1 LIQVSSRR
9 ISQRIVAR
17 AAILTAAALLQSVTA
32 RADDLATIDQRVTAQ
47 LLSSAPSTSSVQS
60 DMNSLQSNGSW
71 SDINYSNTAQ
81 TNWVPLTHLDRLE
94 AMSQIYQD
102 SSSSLF
108 HNATL
113 QADISNAFNFWISA
127 NPMSTNWFDNDIA
140 APQALGSAM
149 VLISSTLSSTQ
160 ISEGQTIL
168 GRAAA
173 DIHNETGQNVVDEAI
188 AGIDSAIV
196 ADSSAAM
203 TTAFGEI
210 GGTITVVPGNGIQSD
225 DSYMFHGPQLY
236 MGGYGTSYINDTLN
250 WSSIAAGTSFAI
262 STTQEHLLVDYLLNG
277 TQWFARGQTLDL
289 TADGRQV
296 TFPSYVGAG
305 DGYVGAINNALAL
318 GTYRTTELQ
327 AFLARQQA
335 TISSG
340 VASSTVD
347 PLSGN
352 RDFFDTEI
360 MVQQR
365 PAYYASVKVTSTRT
379 SQPETGNNQGLEN
392 LYLGDGVNQIMVTGN
407 EYLGIQPDWNWR
419 RLPGTTVEQDTRSL
433 TPPGTFGAT
442 KGTTTYA
449 GGVSDGTYGAEAFSY
464 NRFDVAAQKSWFF
477 FDNEEVA
484 LGAAIKSSSTAFE
497 VDTTLNQCLLT
508 STVSY
513 ETTASSTVQT
523 LTTGTVTPTNLKWVY
538 QGGVGYFFITPISNA
553 TISAVA
559 QSGNWAALNTA
570 ASSSTVTQN
579 VFTLYIDHGTAV
591 SNGSY
596 SYIAVPGIAESAMD
610 AYSAANP
617 IQVIRNDAT
626 VQAVRQSTLDLT
638 QAAFYAA
645 DSFAIVPGQT
655 LAASAPSTVML
666 QRNPDVLKLSA
677 SSPQALQMALNLTLT
692 GVTLSGSSSTWFD
705 ALGNAVAGFNLPGG
719 NLAAS
724 TVGLTLNS
732 NGNATPTVSLTSN
745 DQVSNNSYTVSA
757 AVALPANTT
766 FSTDSFSTLAFSNT
780 ISGTAS
786 ITKTG
791 AGALTLSSS
800 NTFTNGVTINAGSVR
815 ATSASALGP
824 APTTIN
830 TGGTLV
836 VGASPTNP
844 IVLSG
849 GTLAFTGSP
858 SMSDSLTAA
867 PSTTSTI
874 EIFDP
879 LTPTTPVNVP
889 FTGNLLG
896 SGNIVLTNATGTTSP
911 DGGQAFR
918 INSANTSTFS
928 GSITLSNNVKG
939 ELFGTAAGTTTPAG
953 TGSIILT
960 AGDAALGAT
969 LNTLTTTAGYSELN
983 LRNNSTGNQ
992 VYGNNIQ
999 ITGIGLAILNP
1010 LGTAPAGS
1018 TETFGTLTI
1027 GNGQQLGIY
1036 LAASSVSHPIIFQNV
1051 VITSGIATFSPKT
1064 PNFGASTSTGSDLY
1078 LGPISDQ
1085 SSGAGITMAGLRT
1098 LFLTGTNTYNGPT
1111 NITSGILQLGTGG
1124 TTGSLNPTSTIT
1136 LTGGAS
1142 TGNIALTIDRSD
1154 APTLA
1159 NPIILS
1165 GANTDA
1171 FINIP
1176 TGNSSTLTG
1185 NISGSAQLWA
1195 SGGGTL
1201 ILNPST
1207 PNTYTTGTV
1216 IQNGTLSFNN
1226 FSSLGSGPIFF
1237 TPTSNIETLQYTGP
1251 SISTSQISQFTFQQ
1265 SAATEIINVSNPTTN
1280 LTVTSSLGQTGT
1292 GFTKTGLG
1300 SLTLSG
1306 SNTYTGGTIVN
1317 AGNVTFA
1324 AANSLPTNTA
1334 LTIAAGA
1341 TVTAADHDSNPVI
1354 VLQPSTL
1361 TNNGL
1366 LDLTTNDLIT
1376 PSGTL
1381 STITAQIKQG
1391 LAGTIGITSSTA
1403 TADTTHRTAL
1413 GVILNDNNGTPIY
1426 QTFDGASVVD
1436 GDVLVKY
1443 TWYGDADL
1451 NGTINA
1457 ADYQLIDNGFNKQ
1470 LTGWFNGDFND
1481 DGVING
1487 DDYALIDNAFNTQ
1500 GSTTFT
1506 TDSAG
1511 PTEMIAADTAQIS
1524 IPEPTAIVL
1533 LSIAS
1538 LGLLPRKR
1546 RRTT

>member
-1 LIQVSSRR
+1 MIRVSSRR
-9 ISQRIVAR
+9 IPQRRVACAAIVA
-17 AAILTAAALLQSVTA
+17 AAALVQSAAV
-32 RADDLATIDQRVTAQ
+32 RADDVATISQRVTSQ
-47 LLSSAPSTSSVQS
+47 LLSSLPSTSTVQS
-60 DMNSLQSNGSW
+60 DMNSLQANGSW
-71 SDINYSNTAQ
+71 SDINYANTAQ
-81 TNWVPLTHLDRLE
+81 TNWTPLTHLDRMDDMAKLY
-94 AMSQIYQD
+94 SD

-113 QADISNAFNFWISA
+113 GADLSNAFNFWISA

-160 ISEGQTIL
+160 VSQGQTIL

-196 ADSSAAM
+196 ADSSSAM

-250 WSSIAAGTSFAI
+250 WASIGAGTSFAI
-262 STTQEHLLVDYLLNG
+262 TTAQEHLLVDYLLNG
-277 TQWFARGQTLDL
+277 TQWFARGRTLDL

-305 DGYVGAINNALAL
+305 DGYVGAIDNALAL
-318 GTYRTTELQ
+318 GTYRTSELQ

-335 TISSG
+335 VISSG
-340 VASSTVD
+340 TASSTVD

-365 PAYYASVKVTSTRT
+365 PAYYASVKVVSTRT
-379 SQPETGNNQGLEN
+379 SQPEQGNNQGLEN

-442 KGTTTYA
+442 KGTTSYA

-484 LGAAIKSSSTAFE
+484 LGAAIKSSNTSFE

-538 QGGVGYFFITPISNA
+538 QGGVGYFFITPVSNA
-553 TISAVA
+553 TISAVT
-559 QSGNWAALNTA
+559 QSGNWATLNTA

-579 VFTLYIDHGTAV
+579 VFTLYVDHGTAV

-610 AYSAANP
+610 AYLASDP
-617 IQVIRNDAT
+617 IQVLRNDAT
-626 VQAVRQSTLDLT
+626 VQAIRQSSLDVT
-638 QAAFYAA
+638 EAAFYAA

-666 QRNPDVLKLSA
+666 QRNPDMLKLSA
-677 SSPQALQMALNLTLT
+677 SSPQALQMSLNLTLT

-705 ALGNAVAGFNLPGG
+705 ALGNATAGFNLPGG
-719 NLAAS
+719 TLAAS
-724 TVGLTLNS
+724 TVGLTLS
-732 NGNATPTVSLTSN
+732 SDGNATPTVSLTSN

-757 AVALPANTT
+757 AAALPANTT
-766 FSTDSFSTLAFSNT
+766 FSADSFSTLGFSNT
-780 ISGTAS
+780 LSGNASVTKIGAGTLALSGT
-786 ITKTG
+786 
-791 AGALTLSSS
+791 
-800 NTFTNGVTINAGSVR
+800 NTFTSGVTINGGFVR
-815 ATSASALGP
+815 ATSNSALGP
-824 APTTIN
+824 ATTTVN

-858 SMSDSLTAA
+858 AMTGNLTATA
-867 PSTTSTI
+867 STTSTI

-879 LTPTTPVNVP
+879 LAPTTPINVS

-896 SGNIVLTNATGTTSP
+896 SGNIVLQNATGNTSP

-918 INSANTSTFS
+918 INGANSSTFS
-928 GSITLSNNVKG
+928 GKITLANNVKG
-939 ELFGTAAGTTTPAG
+939 ELFGNGTGSTTPAG
-953 TGSIILT
+953 TATIILT

-969 LNTLTTTAGYSELN
+969 LNTVTTTGGYSELN

-992 VYGNNIQ
+992 IYGNNVQ
-999 ITGIGLAILNP
+999 IVGTGLAILNP

-1018 TETFGTLTI
+1018 TETLGTLTI
-1027 GNGQQLGIY
+1027 GGGQQLGIY
-1036 LAASSVSHPIIFQNV
+1036 LAASSVSHPIVFQSV
-1051 VITSGIATFSPKT
+1051 VIPSGIATFSPKT
-1064 PNFGASTSTGSDLY
+1064 PNFGAATSTGSDLY

-1111 NITSGILQLGTGG
+1111 TITSGILQIGTGG
-1124 TTGSLNPTSTIT
+1124 TTGSLNPASTIT
-1136 LTGGAS
+1136 LTGGTS
-1142 TGNIALTIDRSD
+1142 SGNIALNIDRSD

-1159 NPIILS
+1159 NPIVLS
-1165 GANTDA
+1165 GANSDA
-1171 FINIP
+1171 FINVP
-1176 TGNSSTLTG
+1176 TGNSATLSG
-1185 NISGSAQLWA
+1185 NISGGAQLWVG
-1195 SGGGTL
+1195 GGGTL
-1201 ILNPST
+1201 ILNPSMA
-1207 PNTYTTGTV
+1207 NTYTTGTV
-1216 IQNGTLSFNN
+1216 IQNGTLSFSN

-1237 TPTSNIETLQYTGP
+1237 TPSGNVETLQYTGA
-1251 SISTSQISQFTFQQ
+1251 STSTSQIGQFTLQQ
-1265 SAATEIINVSNPTTN
+1265 SAVSEIINVSNAATN
-1280 LTVTSSLGQTGT
+1280 LTVTAPLGQSGT
-1292 GFTKTGLG
+1292 GFTKTGPG

-1306 SNTYTGGTIVN
+1306 INTYTGGTIVN
-1317 AGNVTFA
+1317 AGNVVFA
-1324 AANSLPTNTA
+1324 AAGSFPANTA

-1341 TVTAADHDSNPVI
+1341 TVTATDHGSNPI
-1354 VLQPSTL
+1354 NVLQPSTL

-1366 LDLTTNDLIT
+1366 IDLTTNDLIA
-1376 PSGTL
+1376 PPGTF
-1381 STITAQIKQG
+1381 STITTQIKQG
-1391 LAGTIGITSSTA
+1391 LGGATGITSSTA
-1403 TADTTHRTAL
+1403 AADATHRTAL
-1413 GVILNDNNGTPIY
+1413 GVILNDNSGTPIY
-1426 QTFDGASVVD
+1426 QNFDGASVID

-1451 NGTINA
+1451 SGTVDA
-1457 ADYQLIDNGFNKQ
+1457 SDYALIDNGFNKS
-1470 LTGWFNGDFND
+1470 LTGWFNGDFNY
-1481 DGVING
+1481 DGKING

-1500 GSTTFT
+1500 GSISFAAT
-1506 TDSAG
+1506 SAGQVG

-1524 IPEPTAIVL
+1524 VPEPG
-1533 LSIAS
+1533 S
-1538 LGLLPRKR
+1538 LGLALLGIVAGLR
-1546 RRTT
+1546 RRRR